1 MFRIKSFQRRILFA
15 LLSVALVP
23 MAVLLLGGVMALRE
37 VVDITGTAGPWSS
50 LAESGQALL
59 QEVEAADLSD
69 PSLVAAAA
77 AHREAL
83 SESLR
88 FSQIFSLVANRFM
101 GILPLF
107 ALALALVVGALSFWA
122 ARQLSRGFSR
132 PIRDLVGWTDLIAR
146 GEPLPPPTS
155 RGHRGVQEFALLRDA
170 LREMASEIEEGRKEA
185 VQAAKLRSW
194 TEMGRRVAHELKN
207 PLTPMRMA
215 AATVSRMEGKA
226 AQEAGAVLLEEIGR
240 LDDLARTFSQF
251 GRMPEGPSSEVDV
264 VELLEGL
271 VRQHQAEQASTGD
284 RAPVLELRATRGLP
298 LIQGHYEALVRAFR
312 NLLLNA
318 LDAAGPRGAVKVEVG
333 GDQDGVRVEIRDS
346 GPGIPLEDLDR
357 IWEPDFSTKSSGTG
371 LGLPMVRQTIEIHHG
386 RVEGGNHPE
395 GGAVFSVEIPREG
408 VKSGTSSPGTGFPSE
423 KGLDQDPA

>member
-23 MAVLLLGGVMALRE
+23 TAVLLLAGVLALRE

-50 LAESGQALL
+50 LAESGQVLL
-59 QEVEAADLSD
+59 QEVEAADLVD
-69 PSLVAAAA
+69 PDLAAAAA
-77 AHREAL
+77 AHQEAL

-88 FSQIFSLVANRFM
+88 FSQIFSLVANRFI
-101 GILPLF
+101 GIVPLL
-107 ALALALVVGALSFWA
+107 ALALALVVGAISFWA

-170 LREMASEIEEGRKEA
+170 LRKMASELEEGREEA
-185 VQAAKLRSW
+185 IQAAKLRSW

-226 AQEAGAVLLEEIGR
+226 AREAGAVLLEEIAR

-251 GRMPEGPSSEVDV
+251 GRMPEGPPSEVDV

-271 VRQHQAEQASTGD
+271 IRQHQAEGD
-284 RAPVLELRATRGLP
+284 QGGGPGTLLRLKAPTDLP
-298 LIQGHYEALVRAFR
+298 LVHGHYEALVRTFR

-318 LDAAGPRGAVKVEVG
+318 LDAAGPQGTVDVGVEE
-333 GDQDGVRVEIRDS
+333 DQDGLRIEIRDS
-346 GPGIPLEDLDR
+346 GPGIPGDDLDR
-357 IWEPDFSTKSSGTG
+357 IWEPDFSTKSRGTG
-371 LGLPMVRQTIEIHHG
+371 LGLPMVLQTIEIHHG
-386 RVEGGNHPE
+386 RVEGKNHPE
-395 GGAVFSVEIPREG
+395 GGAVFSVELPRTGVRSGPAPAAKDFLSGEG
-408 VKSGTSSPGTGFPSE
+408 SAPEEP
-423 KGLDQDPA
+423 